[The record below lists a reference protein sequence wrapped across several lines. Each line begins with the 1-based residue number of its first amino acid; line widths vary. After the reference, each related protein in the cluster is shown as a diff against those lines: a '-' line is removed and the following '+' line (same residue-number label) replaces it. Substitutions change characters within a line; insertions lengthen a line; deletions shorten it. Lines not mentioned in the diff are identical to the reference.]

1 MTNFKT
7 TVWEDIFREMLGN
20 WKNEANAR
28 FVSGE
33 MLLDQIEVLANF
45 NPFCSSMHT
54 ETEFTQVS
62 ATSDNWMLVQT
73 KNKRRPLRFIRKSF
87 SSITGKTLFYFRNK
101 GLEANI
107 HIRR

>member
-7 TVWEDIFREMLGN
+7 TVWEDIFREKLGN

-45 NPFCSSMHT
+45 NPFCSSM
-54 ETEFTQVS
+54 
-62 ATSDNWMLVQT
+62 
-73 KNKRRPLRFIRKSF
+73 
-87 SSITGKTLFYFRNK
+87 KT
-101 GLEANI
+101 
-107 HIRR
+107 